1 MRLSGIIPE
10 SVVDGPGVRFVIFT
24 QGCPHHC
31 PGCHNPETWDPSG
44 GKEMTLKEI
53 VKLIKRKAK
62 NIRGITL
69 SGGDPFLQACEAA
82 ALAREAQKMG
92 LDVVTYTGYTYEEL
106 MAINGPGFRELLE
119 VTDILVDGPFLIQYR
134 DIGLAFRGSSNQRV
148 IDLAATREKGSL
160 VLIA

>member
-62 NIRGITL
+62 NIKGITL

-82 ALAREAQKMG
+82 ALAREAKKMG

-106 MAINGPGFRELLE
+106 LGINGSGFQELLE

-134 DIGLAFRGSSNQRV
+134 DIGLAYRGSSNQRV
-148 IDLAATREKGSL
+148 IDLSATRAKGSL

>member
-10 SVVDGPGVRFVIFT
+10 SVVDGPGVRFVVFT

-53 VKLIKRKAK
+53 LKLIKKKLK

-69 SGGDPFLQACEAA
+69 SGGDPFLQAAEMA
-82 ALAREAQKMG
+82 ALAREAKKLG

-106 MAINGPGFRELLE
+106 LAIDGPGFKELLE

-134 DIGLAFRGSSNQRV
+134 DIGLAYRGSSNQRV
-148 IDLAATREKGSL
+148 IDLAATRIKGNL

>member
-53 VKLIKRKAK
+53 VKLIKRKAR

-82 ALAREAQKMG
+82 SLAREAKKMR

-106 MAINGPGFRELLE
+106 LAINGPGFQELLE

-134 DIGLAFRGSSNQRV
+134 DIGLAYRGSSNQRV
-148 IDLAATREKGSL
+148 IDLVATREKGSL